1 MRARVFLRQAIP
13 VLLLLGSSTRGGEEP
28 PRRYQPQPVALPRT
42 TAGDDWFQWG
52 TIGNLK
58 GMVADRERIT
68 ALSSGAEESVWVGT
82 SHGRLLSYES
92 GRWMLQARFDRLQV
106 TGIAA
111 ESAGKIWLSTSDG
124 IRLLESVDGRWNSTE
139 FRHYYESHPSFVSG
153 GYVPGEDAVRLWGY
167 VDEIDIPPR
176 NRAYAPLVVSTEHG
190 LFSWGGYGGV
200 WHHFLPHY
208 WGANSAWLD
217 TREWIRHRRPTCIV
231 EDAETNL
238 WVGTDGDGIL
248 RLNAKGR
255 EYYRRD
261 AERHQKDGTEF
272 TPVSRAEVGWPIER
286 VMDLSRGIER
296 GVWCILK
303 SADGRSAV
311 ARWLDGKWQVFP
323 WPRDLATAVV
333 VEEIE
338 PGTVLVGIGD
348 EPSEMGAGLV
358 KPDWRS
364 RTLTRITGPEH
375 KIRELIVTPGGRVFA
390 SSWWSLYEKRSER
403 AR

>member
-13 VLLLLGSSTRGGEEP
+13 VLVLLGSSTRGGEEP
-28 PRRYQPQPVALPRT
+28 PRRYQPKPVALPRT
-42 TAGDDWFQWG
+42 TAGDDWFRWG

-68 ALSSGAEESVWVGT
+68 ALSSGAGESVWVGT
-82 SHGRLLSYES
+82 SHGRLLSQES
-92 GRWMLQARFDRLQV
+92 GRWMLQARFDGLQV

-111 ESAGKIWLSTSDG
+111 ESARKVWLSTSDG

-139 FRHYYESHPSFVSG
+139 FRHYYEGHPSFVSG
-153 GYVPGEDAVRLWGY
+153 GYISGEDAVRLWGY
-167 VDEIDIPPR
+167 VDGIYVPPR
-176 NRAYAPLVVSTEHG
+176 NRAYAPLALSTEHG
-190 LFSWGGYGGV
+190 LFAWGGYNGV

-208 WGANSAWLD
+208 WGANSPWLD
-217 TREWIRHRRPTCIV
+217 TRDLIRHRRPTCMV

-255 EYYRRD
+255 EYHRRN
-261 AERHQKDGTEF
+261 AEHHQKDGTEF
-272 TPVSRAEVGWPIER
+272 TPVFGAEVGWPFER
-286 VMDLSRGIER
+286 VMDLGRGIDR
-296 GVWCILK
+296 GVWCVLK
-303 SADGRSAV
+303 SAEGRSAV

-323 WPRDLATAVV
+323 WPRDLASAVV

-348 EPSEMGAGLV
+348 EPSETGAGLV
-358 KPDWRS
+358 KLDWRS
-364 RTLTRITGPEH
+364 RTLTRIKGPEH

-390 SSWWSLYEKRSER
+390 ASWWSLYEKRSER